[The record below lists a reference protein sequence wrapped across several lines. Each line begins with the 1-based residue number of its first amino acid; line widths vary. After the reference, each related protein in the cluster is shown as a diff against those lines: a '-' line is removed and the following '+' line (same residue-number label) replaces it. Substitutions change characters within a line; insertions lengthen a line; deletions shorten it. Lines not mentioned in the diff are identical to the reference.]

1 MIQTLLLILIC
12 VCALFFLIKE
22 KDYLLFV
29 YAVLIT
35 SVFML
40 VWKGLD
46 YAVTQNGSFDLK
58 FYVSIVLF
66 NYLLLT
72 FNNKLKRKKD

>member
-40 VWKGLD
+40 VRKGLD

>member
-40 VWKGLD
+40 VWKRLD

>member
-46 YAVTQNGSFDLK
+46 YAVTQIRIKSR
-58 FYVSIVLF
+58 V
-66 NYLLLT
+66 
-72 FNNKLKRKKD
+72 